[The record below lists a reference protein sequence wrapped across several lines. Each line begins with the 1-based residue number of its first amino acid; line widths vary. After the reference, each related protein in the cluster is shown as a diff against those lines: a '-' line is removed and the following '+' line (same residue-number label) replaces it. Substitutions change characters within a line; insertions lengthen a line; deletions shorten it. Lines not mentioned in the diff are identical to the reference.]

1 MQKTKTILSVALAIS
16 LISIA
21 ISVNESFAQKA
32 PNTFISNVILI
43 PDNTSTAATTQTV
56 NTPMTTMVTLMPN
69 IDGVSA
75 GSSGSHGI
83 DLLTPTANKR
93 GQSPF
98 MPVPSGKYDVS
109 IVIPDGYTLSKAI
122 CKVQKPNGQWISIG
136 TWDTENNVVI
146 GVDLAAQKA
155 NKCTWKLD
163 PTNT

>member
-1 MQKTKTILSVALAIS
+1 MALAIS

-21 ISVNESFAQKA
+21 ISVNESFAQKE
-32 PNTFISNVILI
+32 PDTFISNVILI
-43 PDNTSTAATTQTV
+43 PDNTSTAATIQTV
-56 NTPMTTMVTLMPN
+56 NTPMTTIVTLMPKN

-75 GSSGSHGI
+75 GNGGSHDI

-155 NKCTWKLD
+155 NKCIWKLE
-163 PTNT
+163 PANT